1 MANLT
6 RFDPFLEMISIRQ
19 AMNARLEASVIS
31 PHVKPRQIQIKAGET
46 DTVTVSPSAG
56 NGK

>member
-6 RFDPFLEMISIRQ
+6 RFNPFPEMISLRQ
-19 AMNARLEASVIS
+19 AMNAALEAAVIS

-56 NGK
+56 SDK